1 LDNERERERERE
13 RDSEEGRLSDSGSRA
28 VTGSGEQNSTG
39 GSPDGTT
46 SLTLLNVSDDETEDF
61 YLSRFLEDEK
71 KARLKLVVLT
81 GEELPVSLDQF
92 AMMFI
97 DEEAQYNM
105 KR

>member
-1 LDNERERERERE
+1 LDNERDRE
-13 RDSEEGRLSDSGSRA
+13 RDSEEGRLSDSGGRA
-28 VTGSGEQNSTG
+28 VTGVSEQISTG

-46 SLTLLNVSDDETEDF
+46 SLTLLNISDDETEDF